1 MTNFGE
7 HYNEELAQQEIEI
20 NKKTLR
26 EMVGAFI
33 VLTAVWGAGVWT
45 FSDSKC
51 DCVQC
56 DVCNFRRLFYY
67 VCDLIL

>member
-33 VLTAVWGAGVWT
+33 VLTAGDR
-45 FSDSKC
+45 FKF
-51 DCVQC
+51 CVN
-56 DVCNFRRLFYY
+56 VKN
-67 VCDLIL
+67 

>member
-26 EMVGAFI
+26 AMWS
-33 VLTAVWGAGVWT
+33 T
-45 FSDSKC
+45 
-51 DCVQC
+51 
-56 DVCNFRRLFYY
+56 
-67 VCDLIL
+67 